1 MQGRDDRSIG
11 ELFAELAQESA
22 TLVRQEVQL
31 AKTEM
36 SQKASRVGKDVG
48 FLAVGGAVAYAGLLA
63 IVAGLIFLLG
73 DLDFVPLWLS
83 AFVVGIVV
91 AVVGYFLVRKGLDAL
106 KQEDLAP
113 QETINTLKE
122 DKEWAKDQ
130 TDRTR

>member
-73 DLDFVPLWLS
+73 DLDFLPLWLA

-91 AVVGYFLVRKGLDAL
+91 AAVGYFLVKKGLDAL

-113 QETINTLKE
+113 QETIQTLKE
-122 DKEWAKDQ
+122 DKEWAKDR